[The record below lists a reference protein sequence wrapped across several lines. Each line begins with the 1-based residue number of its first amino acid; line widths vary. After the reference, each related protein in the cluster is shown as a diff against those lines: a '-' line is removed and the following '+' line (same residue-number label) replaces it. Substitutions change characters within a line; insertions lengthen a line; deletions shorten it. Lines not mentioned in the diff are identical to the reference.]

1 MSVPDAPSGDGIVIL
16 SNPLAQHIAIR
27 SSRKFSTKYVTHD
40 NGVDISSEYPG
51 TISYNIERAVLSRRA
66 IASASPRTDTK
77 V

>member
-51 TISYNIERAVLSRRA
+51 NILQHRARRTLSKDDRLRLA
-66 IASASPRTDTK
+66 ADRH
-77 V
+77 